1 MVLPDPGGLRTPQ
14 IGRAFMLA
22 RILSVWFSIGNRP
35 SCPTPGNPESSRKC
49 AFSEGTCSRHRSSIA
64 RVVRMPRFRY
74 LNCTLALSQES
85 DGLYLC
91 CSCTS
96 LCSFCF
102 SVISAL
108 FPLLSLPLT
117 SQIALGMYL
126 LLHEWGRELPFL
138 TITLSTSFSS
148 KIVLLPATA

>member
-1 MVLPDPGGLRTPQ
+1 
-14 IGRAFMLA
+14 MLLMISY
-22 RILSVWFSIGNRP
+22 ILSLLP
-35 SCPTPGNPESSRKC
+35 S
-49 AFSEGTCSRHRSSIA
+49 
-64 RVVRMPRFRY
+64 RFALLSV
-74 LNCTLALSQES
+74 LNSLS
-85 DGLYLC
+85 
-91 CSCTS
+91 
-96 LCSFCF
+96 SFCL

-108 FPLLSLPLT
+108 FLLPSLPLT